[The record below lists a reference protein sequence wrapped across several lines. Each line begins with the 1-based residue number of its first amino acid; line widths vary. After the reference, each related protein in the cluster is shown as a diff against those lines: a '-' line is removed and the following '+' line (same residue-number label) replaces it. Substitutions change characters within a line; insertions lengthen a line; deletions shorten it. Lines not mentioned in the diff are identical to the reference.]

1 MCLIMD
7 IQALQTGYNGGMAIP
22 DSPKRI
28 YHFLLDHRLGG
39 PHVFVKSICK
49 PLRDRGNY
57 DFTIVTTGRGLITEL
72 SLVNLRHFWFPL
84 YALEVVINCLLI
96 VWYGATRKIERKD
109 ALFHIHGAANI
120 APVLGAFILRIPVV
134 WHFHDVVPGIRPLV
148 KLGLAFISGTKHKLA
163 TVTEK
168 SVEVY
173 GLPKTILIQAPVDL
187 DYWQGERDPERSVGD
202 PFRIVNTANLNAL
215 KGQDVLLEALGRL
228 GGKWELSLIGAFLET
243 HASYGEL
250 LWIRAQEI
258 ERNNPSCKVKFM
270 GWQERD
276 RIREQLCACDVFVLP
291 SRNEACPIAL
301 LEAMAMGKVCIAS
314 NVGGIEKVISNPEL
328 GHLVAPEQPELLLN
342 ALIAVRS
349 MSQESAALMGERARK
364 HISSD
369 YSVSNIADKVLA
381 LYEEILGS

>member
-134 WHFHDVVPGIRPLV
+134 WHFHDVVPEVRPLV
-148 KLGLAFISGTKHKLA
+148 KIGLAFISGTDHEIA
-163 TVTEK
+163 AVTER

-173 GLPKTILIQAPVDL
+173 DLPETTLIRAPVDL
-187 DYWQGERDPERSVGD
+187 DYWQSDGDPERSAGD

-215 KGQDVLLEALGRL
+215 KGQDVLLEALGGL
-228 GGKWELSLIGAFLET
+228 DGKWELSLIGAFLET
-243 HASYGEL
+243 HVSYGNL
-250 LWIRAQEI
+250 LRARAREI
-258 ERNNPSCKVKFM
+258 EQDNPNCKVKFM

-276 RIREQLCACDVFVLP
+276 RIKEELCSCDVFVLP

-301 LEAMAMGKVCIAS
+301 LEAMAMGKVCVAS
-314 NVGGIEKVISNPEL
+314 NVGGIADIISNPEL
-328 GHLVAPEQPELLLN
+328 GYLVNSEQPESLLN
-342 ALIAVRS
+342 VLTAVRS
-349 MSQESAALMGERARK
+349 MDRESAVSMGERARK
-364 HISSD
+364 HVSGKH
-369 YSVSNIADKVLA
+369 SVSNIAGELSA
-381 LYEEILGS
+381 LYEEILGR